1 MGATVGWSVYFALG
15 ILSDVLVTG
24 YTLSA
29 THGRSLVAS
38 LLSFAITVLN
48 FYVIG
53 NLLTTSAILWYHIIA
68 YAAGNA
74 VGCCLIMEA
83 TRRKG

>member
-1 MGATVGWSVYFALG
+1 MGGTVGVLVYFGFG
-15 ILSDVLVTG
+15 ILADVLVTG

-29 THGRSLVAS
+29 TRGFSLLSS
-38 LLSFAITVLN
+38 LLSFAITILN
-48 FYVIG
+48 FYVLA
-53 NLLTTSAILWYHIIA
+53 NVLTTTALCWYYVIA

-74 VGCCLIMEA
+74 VGCFAVMEA